1 MGTCPFLIQEGH
13 HYIRAPGIGTFN
25 ATSSLE
31 MRLWDCATRTTLGA
45 MASEP
50 LGQRIK
56 KERLA
61 LVMTQRDLAD
71 AVGITVPY
79 MSKIEA
85 GKETPTEEKLVKLAE
100 VLKLNPDELIL
111 AAGRMPADVMDRVAA
126 DPTKAL
132 EFLRKIRK

>member
-1 MGTCPFLIQEGH
+1 V
-13 HYIRAPGIGTFN
+13 
-25 ATSSLE
+25 
-31 MRLWDCATRTTLGA
+31 RLRNSYDTGA
-45 MASEP
+45 MAPEP

-61 LVMTQRDLAD
+61 LGMTQRDLAD

-85 GKETPTEEKLVKLAE
+85 GKETPTEEKIVKVAE
-100 VLKLNPDELIL
+100 VLGLNPDELIL
-111 AAGRMPADVMDRVAA
+111 AAGRMPTDVMDRLAA
-126 DPTKAL
+126 DPTKGL